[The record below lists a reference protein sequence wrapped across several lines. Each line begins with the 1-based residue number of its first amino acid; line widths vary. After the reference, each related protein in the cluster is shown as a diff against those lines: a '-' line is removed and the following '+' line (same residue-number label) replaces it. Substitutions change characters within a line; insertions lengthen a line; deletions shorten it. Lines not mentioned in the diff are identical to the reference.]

1 MAKRMIW
8 SHGGSSRL
16 IDCFGSLLALEAL
29 SPGKEIYL
37 ISPYI
42 SNAPI
47 LDNNRHFW
55 STLFPLTGAGV
66 IYLADILAMFV
77 WRGSKVR
84 LICDPE
90 HHQTQDFLKTY
101 GKGFNYRQLKGNHEK
116 GLITGSFYLH
126 GSMNFTYYGIR
137 INSER
142 VEIKTDSADIS
153 AALLAARARWE
164 EADEHTFSII

>member
-8 SHGGSSRL
+8 SHGGSSRF
-16 IDCFGSLLALEAL
+16 IDCFGSLLAIEAL
-29 SPGKEIYL
+29 SPSKEIYL

-47 LDNNRHFW
+47 LDNSRHFW
-55 STLFPLTGAGV
+55 SALFPFTETGE
-66 IYLADILAMFV
+66 IYLADILTMYA

-84 LICDPE
+84 LICNPE
-90 HHQTQDFLKTY
+90 HHQTRIFLQTT
-101 GKGFNYRQLKGNHEK
+101 GKGFKYRKLKDNHEK

-126 GSMNFTYYGIR
+126 GSMNFTYHGIR

-142 VEIKTDSADIS
+142 VEIKTDGADIS

-164 EADEHTFSII
+164 EADDHPYRFD